1 MFVSP
6 GRSFAPKELNLGSIW
21 RPLNMTWC
29 LASYRGIVYYLHQGQ
44 PYQLYEGKE
53 GELKAG
59 SFREPTKNLMVALK
73 ASSSHKEVFI
83 WRTALF

>member
-1 MFVSP
+1 
-6 GRSFAPKELNLGSIW
+6 
-21 RPLNMTWC
+21 MTWC

-59 SFREPTKNLMVALK
+59 SFREPRKNLMVALK

-83 WRTALF
+83 WRTALFWVDLKCSEWFGYHLWVM